1 MNDLNPKKEELL
13 MDEEE
18 PVPEEY
24 KEQKFQLNNNRSIN
38 NLLPKNNREFSRP
51 NTVIS
56 SNPQINC
63 ISSISINNNNNNNKK
78 NIITDNNI
86 NKTSNNNSIT
96 LSRVSKA
103 KTTLSNFDNSKYQNY
118 NIEQMRYNF
127 IRDYSRTNIDKDKDF
142 NFINRMRNDINKRQ
156 LKEIEINKYIEQ
168 NKVKMDEEERIQ
180 AFNRLISDA
189 NRRIEAQENVENMKY
204 KLSEDLMA
212 KEKKKYNDEEWKEI
226 YEKRFKN
233 YEENINKKKEE
244 KIKYEQKKKLKEEN
258 DKINLFKSKKK
269 PIKLI
274 EESAQRMY
282 DEAKKRKLKMNE
294 KIDRIN
300 KYNNEIEDAAKYMK
314 NIKSESYSF
323 LDDDESDDNNEK
335 NNIKNLKNG
344 LKNDYYIGKKNL
356 SNNKQGKIRKK
367 KGMSV
372 SEFNNKR
379 FDKRPQTGK
388 SYDKNNINNH
398 NKMNQIYFNEYMK
411 KNEIFYN
418 LENERDNLLKMFN
431 NNNNNKRYNNNDI
444 KKEDDNK
451 KQNEIDDKN
460 NKEKDK
466 LIMTST
472 GASNIVEQFFLRQI
486 AGNNI

>member
-127 IRDYSRTNIDKDKDF
+127 IRDYSRINIDKDKDF

-431 NNNNNKRYNNNDI
+431 NNNNKRYNNNDI

>member
-103 KTTLSNFDNSKYQNY
+103 KTTLSNFVNSKYQNY

-431 NNNNNKRYNNNDI
+431 NNNNKRYNNNDI

>member
-1 MNDLNPKKEELL
+1 MNNLNPKKEELL

-127 IRDYSRTNIDKDKDF
+127 IRDYSRTNIDKDKDC
-142 NFINRMRNDINKRQ
+142 NFINRMRYDINKRQ
-156 LKEIEINKYIEQ
+156 LKDIEINKYIEQ

-300 KYNNEIEDAAKYMK
+300 KYNNEIEDAEKYMK

-431 NNNNNKRYNNNDI
+431 NNNNKRYNNNDI

>member
-212 KEKKKYNDEEWKEI
+212 KENKKYNDEEWKEI

-314 NIKSESYSF
+314 NIKSESYRF

-431 NNNNNKRYNNNDI
+431 NNNNKRYNNNDI

>member
-204 KLSEDLMA
+204 KLSKDLMA

-431 NNNNNKRYNNNDI
+431 NNNNKRYNNNDI

>member
-1 MNDLNPKKEELL
+1 
-13 MDEEE
+13 
-18 PVPEEY
+18 
-24 KEQKFQLNNNRSIN
+24 
-38 NLLPKNNREFSRP
+38 
-51 NTVIS
+51 
-56 SNPQINC
+56 
-63 ISSISINNNNNNNKK
+63 
-78 NIITDNNI
+78 
-86 NKTSNNNSIT
+86 
-96 LSRVSKA
+96 
-103 KTTLSNFDNSKYQNY
+103 
-118 NIEQMRYNF
+118 
-127 IRDYSRTNIDKDKDF
+127 
-142 NFINRMRNDINKRQ
+142 
-156 LKEIEINKYIEQ
+156 
-168 NKVKMDEEERIQ
+168 
-180 AFNRLISDA
+180 
-189 NRRIEAQENVENMKY
+189 
-204 KLSEDLMA
+204 
-212 KEKKKYNDEEWKEI
+212 
-226 YEKRFKN
+226 
-233 YEENINKKKEE
+233 
-244 KIKYEQKKKLKEEN
+244 
-258 DKINLFKSKKK
+258 
-269 PIKLI
+269 
-274 EESAQRMY
+274 
-282 DEAKKRKLKMNE
+282 MNE

-431 NNNNNKRYNNNDI
+431 NNNKRYNNNDI

>member
-156 LKEIEINKYIEQ
+156 LKDIEINKYIEQ

-274 EESAQRMY
+274 EEAAQRMY

-431 NNNNNKRYNNNDI
+431 NNNNKRYNNNDI

>member
-212 KEKKKYNDEEWKEI
+212 KENKKYNDEEWKEI

-431 NNNNNKRYNNNDI
+431 NNNNKRYNNNDI

>member
-118 NIEQMRYNF
+118 NIEQMQYNF
-127 IRDYSRTNIDKDKDF
+127 IRDYSRINIDKDKDC
-142 NFINRMRNDINKRQ
+142 NFINRMRYDINKRQ

-431 NNNNNKRYNNNDI
+431 NNNKRYNNNDI

>member
-38 NLLPKNNREFSRP
+38 NLFPKNNREFSRP

-431 NNNNNKRYNNNDI
+431 NNNNKRYNNNDI

>member
-1 MNDLNPKKEELL
+1 
-13 MDEEE
+13 
-18 PVPEEY
+18 
-24 KEQKFQLNNNRSIN
+24 
-38 NLLPKNNREFSRP
+38 
-51 NTVIS
+51 
-56 SNPQINC
+56 
-63 ISSISINNNNNNNKK
+63 
-78 NIITDNNI
+78 
-86 NKTSNNNSIT
+86 
-96 LSRVSKA
+96 
-103 KTTLSNFDNSKYQNY
+103 
-118 NIEQMRYNF
+118 
-127 IRDYSRTNIDKDKDF
+127 
-142 NFINRMRNDINKRQ
+142 
-156 LKEIEINKYIEQ
+156 
-168 NKVKMDEEERIQ
+168 
-180 AFNRLISDA
+180 
-189 NRRIEAQENVENMKY
+189 
-204 KLSEDLMA
+204 
-212 KEKKKYNDEEWKEI
+212 
-226 YEKRFKN
+226 
-233 YEENINKKKEE
+233 
-244 KIKYEQKKKLKEEN
+244 
-258 DKINLFKSKKK
+258 
-269 PIKLI
+269 
-274 EESAQRMY
+274 
-282 DEAKKRKLKMNE
+282 MNE

-431 NNNNNKRYNNNDI
+431 NNNNKRYNNNDI